1 MFLGLPGRLGS
12 TIRNPSAGNLIVGF
26 EPDGKVQYGTS
37 HDGLVYGS
45 HSEQELLDL
54 GIRTME
60 RVMRKQ
66 SVRLIVSLLYAVKV
80 MIWLLVA
87 RLLLC
92 PEIIYGIKVYVLES
106 AYSS

>member
-1 MFLGLPGRLGS
+1 
-12 TIRNPSAGNLIVGF
+12 
-26 EPDGKVQYGTS
+26 
-37 HDGLVYGS
+37 
-45 HSEQELLDL
+45 
-54 GIRTME
+54 ME
-60 RVMRKQ
+60 RVMREQ

-92 PEIIYGIKVYVLES
+92 SEIIYEIKVYILES